1 MIQHLGP
8 TSEIVNLPFPLFK
21 EEISKTAMPHRN
33 AHHPLYLL
41 MSSNLQR
48 QEVVNVGMIIM
59 IQQSGTIRIVNPQL
73 LCFILKISKN
83 HKLHL
88 NSHLPLYV
96 FI

>member
-48 QEVVNVGMIIM
+48 
-59 IQQSGTIRIVNPQL
+59 
-73 LCFILKISKN
+73 
-83 HKLHL
+83 
-88 NSHLPLYV
+88 
-96 FI
+96 